1 MSSELKPLLDDDII
15 DVTIEKMEDE
25 DYEKYAN
32 NEAYDTNNSEYIE
45 FSIRGDK
52 YSE

>member
-1 MSSELKPLLDDDII
+1 MSNWSSRKYGESRK
-15 DVTIEKMEDE
+15 EDE

-32 NEAYDTNNSEYIE
+32 NEEYDTNNSEYIE